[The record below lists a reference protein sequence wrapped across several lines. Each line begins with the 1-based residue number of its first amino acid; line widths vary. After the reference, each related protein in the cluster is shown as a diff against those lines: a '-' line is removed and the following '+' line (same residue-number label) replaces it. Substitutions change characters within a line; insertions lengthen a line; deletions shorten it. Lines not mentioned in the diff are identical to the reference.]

1 MRHFRL
7 ALALALLLAVG
18 AASAQNWFGVR
29 SGYPLGVT
37 LHYGIG
43 NALANGADLR
53 VSARVV
59 VGSGGS
65 ATFGVGV
72 DALVNVFAEGP
83 VTAYVGAGP
92 SLEAGSGRVDLDVHG
107 LVGGA
112 FRFTDLGL
120 APLSVFVEANLG
132 AAVSLSG
139 GTARIPTFGAAVGFN
154 WAF

>member
-1 MRHFRL
+1 MTRRL
-7 ALALALLLAVG
+7 TVLLTVLLLAG

-59 VGSGGS
+59 VGSGGN
-65 ATFGVGV
+65 AAFGVGL
-72 DALVNVFAEGP
+72 DALFDVFNEGP
-83 VTAYVGAGP
+83 VSAYVGAGP
-92 SLEAGSGRVDLDVHG
+92 SLEASGGSVELDVHG
-107 LVGGA
+107 LLGGA

-120 APLSVFVEANLG
+120 APLAVFVEANLG
-132 AAVSLSG
+132 AAISLSG

-154 WAF
+154 WDF

>member
-1 MRHFRL
+1 MNHHIGILLTVL
-7 ALALALLLAVG
+7 ALAG

-37 LHYGIG
+37 LHYGVG

-65 ATFGVGV
+65 AAFGIGV
-72 DALVNVFAEGP
+72 DALVDVYAEGP
-83 VTAYVGAGP
+83 VSAYVGGGP
-92 SLEAGSGRVDLDVHG
+92 SLEAGAGRVDLDVHG
-107 LVGGA
+107 LLGAA

-120 APLSVFVEANLG
+120 SPLSVFVEANIG

-139 GTARIPTFGAAVGFN
+139 GSARIPTFGAAVGFN
-154 WAF
+154 WDF

>member
-1 MRHFRL
+1 MTHRLAILLTVL
-7 ALALALLLAVG
+7 ALAG
-18 AASAQNWFGVR
+18 AASAQNWFGIR

-37 LHYGIG
+37 LHYGVG

-65 ATFGVGV
+65 ASFGVGL
-72 DALVNVFAEGP
+72 DALVDVFAEGP
-83 VTAYVGAGP
+83 VSAYVGGGP
-92 SLEAGSGRVDLDVHG
+92 SLEAGGGSVALDVHG

-112 FRFTDLGL
+112 FRFTDAGL

-132 AAVSLSG
+132 AAISLSG
-139 GTARIPTFGAAVGFN
+139 GSARIPTFGAAVGFN
-154 WAF
+154 WDF

>member
-1 MRHFRL
+1 MARRLTVLL
-7 ALALALLLAVG
+7 ALVLLAG
-18 AASAQNWFGVR
+18 TASAQNWFGVR

-37 LHYGIG
+37 LHYGVD

-65 ATFGVGV
+65 AAFGVGA
-72 DALVNVFAEGP
+72 DALFDVWADGP
-83 VTAYVGAGP
+83 LSAYVGAGP
-92 SLEAGSGRVDLDVHG
+92 ALEVGGGRVDLDVHG

-112 FRFTDLGL
+112 FRFVDLGL

-132 AAVSLSG
+132 AALSLSG
-139 GTARIPTFGAAVGFN
+139 GTARLPTFGAAVGFN
-154 WAF
+154 WDF

>member
-1 MRHFRL
+1 MNHRITILLAVL
-7 ALALALLLAVG
+7 ALAG

-37 LHYGIG
+37 LHYGVG

-65 ATFGVGV
+65 AAFGIGV
-72 DALVNVFAEGP
+72 DALVDVYAEGP
-83 VTAYVGAGP
+83 ISAYVGGGP
-92 SLEAGSGRVDLDVHG
+92 SLEAGAGRVDLDVHG
-107 LVGGA
+107 LLGTA

-120 APLSVFVEANLG
+120 APLSVFLEANLG
-132 AAVSLSG
+132 AALSLSG
-139 GTARIPTFGAAVGFN
+139 GSARIPTFGAAVGFN
-154 WAF
+154 WDF

>member
-1 MRHFRL
+1 MTHRLTILLTVL
-7 ALALALLLAVG
+7 ALAG

-37 LHYGIG
+37 VHYGIG

-65 ATFGVGV
+65 AAFGVGL
-72 DALVNVFAEGP
+72 DALVDVFAEGP
-83 VTAYVGAGP
+83 VSAYVGGGP
-92 SLEAGSGRVDLDVHG
+92 SLEAGGGSVELDVHG

-112 FRFTDLGL
+112 FRFTDVGL

-132 AAVSLSG
+132 AALSLSG
-139 GTARIPTFGAAVGFN
+139 GSARIPTFGAAVGFN
-154 WAF
+154 WDF